1 MGAITK
7 HQDSPDLRSLARD
20 ALTKSRGN
28 TKRATDNL
36 TLLLEEDKALL
47 RAIVSDAI
55 QIAAYYTVNHAM
67 RHKRAAVVVSA
78 EQSRSGVVA
87 LASGISASLLDFP
100 LAGGLRLRNATASE
114 VAEQIDRYDAIGRD
128 VRRKARWL
136 RLIVQSVPPN
146 KKVGDVISD
155 DRAQELWNEAA
166 K

>member
-1 MGAITK
+1 MSAITK
-7 HQDSPDLRSLARD
+7 HQDSTDLRSLARD

-114 VAEQIDRYDAIGRD
+114 VTDQIDRYDAIGRD

-155 DRAQELWNEAA
+155 SRAQELWNEAA